1 MGRFWQWL
9 CLDERWNFPS
19 CDEDICIPIRKDSKP
34 IQLDFTHTATCGC
47 YTCDMNETV
56 REYLVGLLSGWSIG
70 LPVYAGDGAE
80 VLWAGRK
87 KGKERVRVRVDS
99 MTVSVDVIRN
109 SQKVCTKLFLSDPD
123 FADRFRVTINDLGPI
138 RSPAGSLPGSQTG

>member
-70 LPVYAGDGAE
+70 LPIYAGDGAE
-80 VLWAGRK
+80 SA
-87 KGKERVRVRVDS
+87 RVSIVEKYDRLHKRRV
-99 MTVSVDVIRN
+99 
-109 SQKVCTKLFLSDPD
+109 
-123 FADRFRVTINDLGPI
+123 
-138 RSPAGSLPGSQTG
+138 